1 LTEQRRLLL
10 SQLHHR
16 ISHADVLGKARVLHN
31 PTQLVEQ
38 QANSIPTF
46 YCNERIRENG
56 EIIALSKPLPACATC
71 TTSYTNTETDY
82 KQFKSQVKLPA
93 IDYYSG
99 GGGGMIGAKGYFHH
113 AHAVE
118 MDEHACTTLK

>member
-1 LTEQRRLLL
+1 M
-10 SQLHHR
+10 
-16 ISHADVLGKARVLHN
+16 
-31 PTQLVEQ
+31 
-38 QANSIPTF
+38 F

-56 EIIALSKPLPACATC
+56 ELVALSKPLPACIAC
-71 TTSYTNTETDY
+71 TTSLANTERDY
-82 KQFKSQVKLPA
+82 KLFMSQVKLPA

-118 MDEHACTTLK
+118 MDDHACTTLRQVIAGCSY